1 MFVLRN
7 LSSMLEI
14 KEALAKIVR
23 KERVEDAVAM
33 HTDAYSKN
41 ESVDEMS
48 VDALLELSSF
58 FIEAYVLDQN
68 KSENK
73 ERIMELSSKYCE
85 ECEYYRIVPERFAEI
100 RQRVTSSGFS
110 REDRVFLHRQKAAF
124 DTAFHRWNCRKW
136 VVDLLRHLYILSVEL
151 YNFQCV
157 ENMLRSPPKAESAGT
172 PGIRCVSIDTRGLR
186 KSMLVSRNNPTMTLA
201 EFSEKLM
208 RNMKAEGQSVPEADV
223 RDGEDSG
230 ELERLRK
237 RDEFRDDAH
246 CTRGNTHGKG

>member
-1 MFVLRN
+1 
-7 LSSMLEI
+7 MLEI
-14 KEALAKIVR
+14 KEALAKIIK
-23 KERVEDAVAM
+23 KERVDDAVAM

-41 ESVDEMS
+41 ETMDEMS

-58 FIEAYVLDQN
+58 FVEAYVLDQN

-73 ERIMELSSKYCE
+73 ERIMELAGKYCE
-85 ECEYYRIVPERFAEI
+85 ECEYYRIVSERFAEV

-110 REDRVFLHRQKAAF
+110 REDRVFMHRQKAAF
-124 DTAFHRWNCRKW
+124 DTTFQRWSCRQW
-136 VVDLLRHLYILSVEL
+136 VVDLLRYLYILSVEL
-151 YNFQCV
+151 YNFQCI
-157 ENMLRSPPKAESAGT
+157 ENMLRSSPKAEAAST

-186 KSMLVSRNNPTMTLA
+186 KNMLVSRNNPTMTLA

-208 RNMKAEGQSVPEADV
+208 RNMKTETQAATEAND
-223 RDGEDSG
+223 RDGEDDG

-246 CTRGNTHGKG
+246 CIRGNTQGKG